1 MVFGLWLL
9 LRTRFLRRAFLLV
22 GGAEMK
28 KILASFL
35 LFSFFSLSASAAT
48 NPIDPDPQVDALER
62 ILLLLNAWADLYPQ
76 CYQSVAD
83 IKEMIAGLQSYA
95 GETYSEL
102 SSFHGNFSTFA
113 QDFSSYQSLFY
124 TAHEETKNALNEIS
138 SNVLQLSL
146 DLNSQNEFLQ
156 PALNEI
162 VGILEK
168 LPDFGSWTPNVH
180 VQNYID
186 LKDVLRELF
195 GEIIVNCHLD
205 ADPSFNVNVNF
216 DFNYDYFLPIKQF
229 NEKANRPYFS
239 LNTFTRYHPHTW
251 LFNENDSM
259 DSLVSPI
266 DSSTVGVD
274 FLDFLCSCGNALV
287 AQNQDI
293 SMLLCQLLG
302 FFKSGHE
309 DMDEL
314 KQMATSAADGASQDL
329 DSLKSAFH
337 ASSLEEVA
345 AQYFVDLNIDD
356 KFDSNFLGFGH
367 GSGASCPEFI
377 DIGPIPFSK
386 IHSSMTDY
394 TLHFSTA
401 GLKSFFDI
409 CRQCFTVVWYLFFL
423 TICIF
428 LARFGWA
435 FLKPILRTLTNVLN
449 W

>member
-1 MVFGLWLL
+1 
-9 LRTRFLRRAFLLV
+9 
-22 GGAEMK
+22 MK
-28 KILASFL
+28 KIL
-35 LFSFFSLSASAAT
+35 FSFFLASSFFFPFSARAENQLTATEPANLLEAVFSIEKLLSL
-48 NPIDPDPQVDALER
+48 
-62 ILLLLNAWADLYPQ
+62 WADLYPQ

-83 IKEMIAGLQSYA
+83 IKEI
-95 GETYSEL
+95 L
-102 SSFHGNFSTFA
+102 S
-113 QDFSSYQSLFY
+113 
-124 TAHEETKNALNEIS
+124 EIS
-138 SNVLQLSL
+138 SNNDYLQSSVNNIFSSL
-146 DLNSQNEFLQ
+146 TSIDNYCSQIYNNSQSTVSYLSDFYDSFSSFYSY
-156 PALNEI
+156 LNGELPLLRQSVSDI
-162 VGILEK
+162 FSR
-168 LPDFGSWTPNVH
+168 LPDFTSWKPDVNVT
-180 VQNYID
+180 NFSD
-186 LKDVLRELF
+186 LKQILKELF

-216 DFNYDYFLPIKQF
+216 DFNYDYFSPLIRF
-229 NEKANRPYFS
+229 SEKSNKGYFS
-239 LNTFTRYHPHTW
+239 LNTFTRYPLRTW

-259 DSLVSPI
+259 DSLVTPV
-266 DSSTVGVD
+266 DSSTAGVD
-274 FLDFLCSCGNALV
+274 ILDFLCSCGNALV

-293 SMLLCQLLG
+293 SMLLCQILG

-309 DMDEL
+309 DMNEL
-314 KQMATSAADGASQDL
+314 KQLATSAADGASQDL

-337 ASSLEEVA
+337 ASSLDDVA

-356 KFDSNFLGFGH
+356 QFDSAFLGFAH
-367 GSGASCPEFI
+367 GSGSSCPDFI

-386 IHSSMTDY
+386 IHDSMTDY